1 MLKKILAQLIRK
13 GGKKNIG
20 TEILSSKKLL
30 ETSSRKSIK
39 ESHWSILSSGQIFPE
54 ESHYLV
60 FFYVLIVFQIPADFC
75 CKKTTCCRILGQ
87 VPVLGAKF

>member
-75 CKKTTCCRILGQ
+75 CKKLLAAGY
-87 VPVLGAKF
+87 